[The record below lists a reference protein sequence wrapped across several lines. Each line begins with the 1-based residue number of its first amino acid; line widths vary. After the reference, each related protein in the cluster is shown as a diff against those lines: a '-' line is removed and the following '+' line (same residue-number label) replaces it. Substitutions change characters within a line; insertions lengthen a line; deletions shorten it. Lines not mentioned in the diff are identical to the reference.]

1 MKNKYFMMM
10 MAVGMVVVL
19 ALGGGIVSAQDDGAE
34 YPVNTITVTG
44 TGIATSAPNMATM
57 EVGVEFINTDIS
69 AAFSQTNE
77 TLQMVIDAVV
87 EQGIARED
95 IRTTGLSIYSRES
108 FGGGMP
114 MDPASSGMT
123 QEMPQQMREYSVSNR
138 VRIVIRD
145 LSTVEEVITAAVAS
159 GANNI
164 YGPEFGFSDR
174 TDLETTARENAMSN
188 AQERAAELAAL
199 AGVSVGDI
207 IVINETGGGFSPFDT
222 NNLAMSEQAMGGG
235 NSAVIEPGQLSVT
248 LQVNVT
254 FRINR

>member
-1 MKNKYFMMM
+1 MKNKYLMMM
-10 MAVGMVVVL
+10 MTVGMVVIL
-19 ALGGGIVSAQDDGAE
+19 ALGGGIVSAQDDGAD

-57 EVGVEFINTDIS
+57 EVGVEFINSDIS

-108 FGGGMP
+108 FGGMP
-114 MDPASSGMT
+114 VDPASSGMAEGMS
-123 QEMPQQMREYSVSNR
+123 QPLREYSVSNR

-145 LSTVEEVITAAVAS
+145 LSTIEDVITAAVAS

-174 TDLETTARENAMSN
+174 TDLETSARENAMSN
-188 AQERAAELAAL
+188 AQDRAAELAAL

-207 IVINETGGGFSPFDT
+207 VVINETGGGFSPFDT
-222 NNLAMSEQAMGGG
+222 SNLAMSDQAMGGG

-248 LQVNVT
+248 VQVNVT